1 MVLFKNLFFLFFL
14 SFSCFCAAAGTGVQ
28 LPNYSVSEVIDSVAF
43 FIKSKNI
50 IEKNCKVVSVEYVNK
65 NKAWLVYF
73 KCNSLVIG
81 EDGFVVRVSDLKIE
95 DVEIYPG
102 L

>member
-1 MVLFKNLFFLFFL
+1 MVLFKNMFFLFFL
-14 SFSCFCAAAGTGVQ
+14 SFSCFCAAEVQ
-28 LPNYSVSEVIDSVAF
+28 LPNYSVSEVIGSVAF